1 MQWFVVYSTL
11 VFSGPL
17 KLLFHWSKIR
27 RTNLHMF
34 KILDHIFLAF
44 LQRWNT
50 FRFQKIYRWLSLT
63 FIYIYIYSV
72 CVCQSDIKIPE
83 QAKCPNHFFFLSRK
97 FTYRRSL
104 FDRERGSRSVRN
116 PPKKQP
122 NYKENSTWDKGIY
135 HDLSFPNLCI
145 WNLAKKFR
153 NYIYIY
159 IYVTFLKFY
168 NLNWYLLSF
177 WYVVLPSIVIK
188 LEYEVYLTK
197 ELIHWF
203 IGLTNDS
210 LVEPYIN

>member
-44 LQRWNT
+44 LHRWNT

-63 FIYIYIYSV
+63 YIYIYIYSV
-72 CVCQSDIKIPE
+72 CVSRISRYQNKQNVLII
-83 QAKCPNHFFFLSRK
+83 FFFLSRK
-97 FTYRRSL
+97 FTYQRSL

-122 NYKENSTWDKGIY
+122 NFKENSTWDKGIY

-159 IYVTFLKFY
+159 IYM
-168 NLNWYLLSF
+168 
-177 WYVVLPSIVIK
+177 
-188 LEYEVYLTK
+188 
-197 ELIHWF
+197 
-203 IGLTNDS
+203 
-210 LVEPYIN
+210 